1 MSGGAHLRIWA
12 AASWTA
18 AARAAGSLAVVA
30 SCSSLNAPQKPM
42 AAPPAESAA
51 GGAFV
56 AATVAGAGA
65 DVGFAAVGDVD
76 FVELATL
83 LDPDEHPASAATR
96 TKIRDSRRIV
106 IRPRPWVGYVFA
118 R

>member
-18 AARAAGSLAVVA
+18 AASAAGSLAVVT
-30 SCSSLNAPQKPM
+30 SCSSLNASQKLV
-42 AAPPAESAA
+42 ASPPAESAA
-51 GGAFV
+51 GGADV
-56 AATVAGAGA
+56 GAMVAGAGA

-76 FVELATL
+76 FVQVATL
-83 LDPDEHPASAATR
+83 LDPEEHPASAATR
-96 TKIRDSRRIV
+96 TNIRESRRI
-106 IRPRPWVGYVFA
+106 IIGPRPWVGYPVA